1 MLHLAE
7 DQSQHQVQVL
17 AELVPDLG
25 DHYGDQ
31 SPHKGGSVLRGF
43 RVQEFGYH
51 LHDVVQSVV
60 AWGGKTMTYVTYNT
74 CTCAFTCKGMIC
86 TTDAKALTANYVL
99 YMHNH
104 IEIKSFAESL
114 LELDLKL

>member
-1 MLHLAE
+1 MRRRTRRHQYLHYTKGLGLLHLAE

-31 SPHKGGSVLRGF
+31 SPHEGGCVLRGF

-51 LHDVVQSVV
+51 LHDVIQPIVT
-60 AWGGKTMTYVTYNT
+60 WGRKKH
-74 CTCAFTCKGMIC
+74 F
-86 TTDAKALTANYVL
+86 L
-99 YMHNH
+99 YYLP
-104 IEIKSFAESL
+104 SFIIQYEDSL
-114 LELDLKL
+114 YLLNMQKLFFFKCLEF

>member
-31 SPHKGGSVLRGF
+31 SPHEGGRVLRGF

-51 LHDVVQSVV
+51 LHDVIQSVV
-60 AWGGKTMTYVTYNT
+60 TWGGKTMTYVTYNT
-74 CTCAFTCKGMIC
+74 CSCPFTCRAMIV
-86 TTDAKALTANYVL
+86 TTNAKALTVN
-99 YMHNH
+99 
-104 IEIKSFAESL
+104 
-114 LELDLKL
+114 